1 MRLCD
6 TLPEQRTVGAAPRP
20 SASGSS
26 NGDLPRLRRRLLRKV
41 GQAIADFSMISQ
53 GDRIM
58 VCLSG
63 GKDSHALLTLL
74 RDLQKRAPVSFSMV
88 AVNLDQRQPGFPA
101 EVLPEYLQR
110 LGQEYRILAK
120 DTYSIVQSH
129 IPEGGT
135 TCSLCSRL
143 RRGILYNAAVEM
155 ECNKIALGHHADD
168 MVETLLLNLFYGGV
182 LKSMPP
188 VLRSDDGRNTVIRPL
203 AYCREVDLARFASL
217 MGYPIIPCDLCGSQP
232 DLKRQE
238 VKELIARLQG
248 ENPGVGDSMLAALK
262 HVIPSHLMDAE
273 LFDFQR
279 LGEASGSVEME
290 LEAVS
295 R

>member
-1 MRLCD
+1 M
-6 TLPEQRTVGAAPRP
+6 AARP
-20 SASGSS
+20 SASGPSS
-26 NGDLPRLRRRLLRKV
+26 GDLPRLRRRLLRKV
-41 GQAIADFSMISQ
+41 GQAIADFSMISE
-53 GDRIM
+53 GDRVM

-74 RDLQKRAPVSFSMV
+74 RDLRKRAPVSFSMV

-101 EVLPEYLQR
+101 EVLPQYLQR

-120 DTYSIVQSH
+120 DTYSIVRSH

-203 AYCREVDLARFASL
+203 AYCREIDLARFASL
-217 MGYPIIPCDLCGSQP
+217 MDYPIIPCDLCGSQP

-238 VKELIARLQG
+238 VKALIARLQG

-262 HVIPSHLMDAE
+262 HVIPSHLMDAR

-279 LGEASGSVEME
+279 LAEPSGPVEE
-290 LEAVS
+290 PLETV
-295 R
+295 

>member
-6 TLPEQRTVGAAPRP
+6 TLPAQRTVGAAPRP
-20 SASGSS
+20 AASGPS
-26 NGDLPRLRRRLLRKV
+26 GGELPRLRRRLLRRV
-41 GQAIADFSMISQ
+41 GQAIADFAMISE

-74 RDLQKRAPVSFSMV
+74 RDLRKRAPVSFSMV

-101 EVLPEYLQR
+101 EVLPQYLQR

-129 IPEGGT
+129 IPEGAT
-135 TCSLCSRL
+135 ACSLCSRL

-217 MGYPIIPCDLCGSQP
+217 MDYPIIPCDLCGSQP

-238 VKELIARLQG
+238 VKELIARLQA
-248 ENPGVGDSMLAALK
+248 ENPGVGDSLLAALK
-262 HVIPSHLMDAE
+262 HVIPSHLMDAR

-279 LGEASGSVEME
+279 LTEASGPVEE
-290 LEAVS
+290 QLETV
-295 R
+295 

>member
-1 MRLCD
+1 MRLYD
-6 TLPEQRTVGAAPRP
+6 TLPEQGTGDASLRL
-20 SASGSS
+20 SASGPSS
-26 NGDLPRLRRRLLRKV
+26 RDLPRLRRRLLRKV
-41 GQAIADFSMISQ
+41 GQAIADFSMISE
-53 GDRIM
+53 GDRVM

-74 RDLQKRAPVSFSMV
+74 RDLRKRAPVSFSMV

-120 DTYSIVQSH
+120 DTYSIVQTH

-135 TCSLCSRL
+135 ACSLCSRL

-188 VLRSDDGRNTVIRPL
+188 ILKSDDGRNTVIRPL
-203 AYCREVDLARFASL
+203 AYCREVDLARFSSL

-238 VKELIARLQG
+238 VKELIDRLQR
-248 ENPGVGDSMLAALK
+248 ENSGVGDSMLAALK
-262 HVIPSHLMDAE
+262 HVIPSHLMDAK

-279 LGEASGSVEME
+279 LGEASGSVAAE
-290 LEAVS
+290 LEAV
-295 R
+295 

>member
-1 MRLCD
+1 MRLYD
-6 TLPEQRTVGAAPRP
+6 TLPAQRTVDAAPRP
-20 SASGSS
+20 PASAPSS
-26 NGDLPRLRRRLLRKV
+26 GDLPRLRRRLLRKV
-41 GQAIADFSMISQ
+41 GQAIADFSMISE
-53 GDRIM
+53 GDRVM

-101 EVLPEYLQR
+101 EVLPKYLQS

-120 DTYSIVQSH
+120 DTYSIVQAH

-168 MVETLLLNLFYGGV
+168 MAETLLLNLFYGGV

-203 AYCREVDLARFASL
+203 AYCRELDIVRFASL

-232 DLKRQE
+232 DLKRQQ
-238 VKELIARLQG
+238 VKELISRLQA

-262 HVIPSHLMDAE
+262 HVIPSHLMDAR
-273 LFDFQR
+273 LFDF
-279 LGEASGSVEME
+279 GELAGNSGSVEVA
-290 LEAVS
+290 LKAV
-295 R
+295 

>member
-6 TLPEQRTVGAAPRP
+6 TLPEQRAGEAAPRP
-20 SASGSS
+20 SASGPSS
-26 NGDLPRLRRRLLRKV
+26 GDLLRLKRRLLRKA
-41 GQAIADFSMISQ
+41 GQAIADFSMISE
-53 GDRIM
+53 GDRVM

-74 RDLQKRAPVSFSMV
+74 RDLRKRAPVSFSMV

-217 MGYPIIPCDLCGSQP
+217 MDYPIIPCDLCGSQP

-238 VKELIARLQG
+238 VKELIARLQE

-262 HVIPSHLMDAE
+262 HVIPSHLMDAR

-279 LGEASGSVEME
+279 LAEASGPVEE
-290 LEAVS
+290 PLETV
-295 R
+295 

>member
-1 MRLCD
+1 MRLYD
-6 TLPEQRTVGAAPRP
+6 TLPEQRTLGVAPRP
-20 SASGSS
+20 SASESS
-26 NGDLPRLRRRLLRKV
+26 SGDLPRLKRRLLRKV
-41 GQAIADFSMISQ
+41 GQAIADFSMISE

-155 ECNKIALGHHADD
+155 ECDKIALGHHADD

-182 LKSMPP
+182 MKSMPP
-188 VLRSDDGRNTVIRPL
+188 ILRSDDGRNTVIRPL
-203 AYCREVDLARFASL
+203 AYCREVDIARFASL

-232 DLKRQE
+232 DLKRQK
-238 VKELIARLQG
+238 VKELISRLQA

-262 HVIPSHLMDAE
+262 HVIPSHLMDAN
-273 LFDFQR
+273 LFDFEK
-279 LGEASGSVEME
+279 LAGNPGSVEVA
-290 LEAVS
+290 LKAV
-295 R
+295 

>member
-6 TLPEQRTVGAAPRP
+6 TLPEQRAGGAEPRP
-20 SASGSS
+20 SAIGPSS
-26 NGDLPRLRRRLLRKV
+26 GDLPRLRRRLLRKV
-41 GQAIADFSMISQ
+41 GQAIADFSMISE

-74 RDLQKRAPVSFSMV
+74 RDLRKRAPVSFSMV

-120 DTYSIVQSH
+120 DTYSIVRSH

-155 ECNKIALGHHADD
+155 KCNKIALGHHADD

-188 VLRSDDGRNTVIRPL
+188 ILRSDDGRNTVIRPL

-232 DLKRQE
+232 DLKRGE
-238 VKELIARLQG
+238 VKALIARLQA
-248 ENPGVGDSMLAALK
+248 ENPGVGDSMLASLK

-279 LGEASGSVEME
+279 LGGPSGSVEVE
-290 LEAVS
+290 LEAV
-295 R
+295 

>member
-1 MRLCD
+1 LRLYD
-6 TLPEQRTVGAAPRP
+6 TLPAQRTVDAALRP
-20 SASGSS
+20 PASAPSS
-26 NGDLPRLRRRLLRKV
+26 GDLPRLRRRLLRKV
-41 GQAIADFSMISQ
+41 GQAIADFSMISE

-74 RDLQKRAPVSFSMV
+74 RDLRKRAPVSFSMV

-135 TCSLCSRL
+135 ACSLCSRL

-238 VKELIARLQG
+238 VKELIARLQA
-248 ENPGVGDSMLAALK
+248 ENAGVGDSMLAALK
-262 HVIPSHLMDAE
+262 HVIPSHLMDAD
-273 LFDFQR
+273 LFDFQC
-279 LGEASGSVEME
+279 LADASGPVEVE
-290 LEAVS
+290 LEAV
-295 R
+295 

>member
-1 MRLCD
+1 MRLYD
-6 TLPEQRTVGAAPRP
+6 TLPEQRTAEAAARP
-20 SASGSS
+20 CASGPSG
-26 NGDLPRLRRRLLRKV
+26 GDLPRLRRRLLRKV
-41 GQAIADFSMISQ
+41 GQAIADFSMISE

-74 RDLQKRAPVSFSMV
+74 RDLRKRAPVSFSMV

-120 DTYSIVQSH
+120 DTYSIVRSH

-188 VLRSDDGRNTVIRPL
+188 ILRSDDGRNTVIRPL

-217 MGYPIIPCDLCGSQP
+217 MDYPIIPCDLCGSQP

-279 LGEASGSVEME
+279 LGGPSGSVEVE
-290 LEAVS
+290 LEAV
-295 R
+295 

>member
-6 TLPEQRTVGAAPRP
+6 TLPEQRTVEVAAGP
-20 SASGSS
+20 SASGPSS
-26 NGDLPRLRRRLLRKV
+26 GDLPRLKRRLLRKV

-53 GDRIM
+53 GDRVM

-74 RDLQKRAPVSFSMV
+74 RDLRRRAPVSFSMV

-217 MGYPIIPCDLCGSQP
+217 IDYPVIPCDLCGSQP

-238 VKELIARLQG
+238 VKALIARLQA

-262 HVIPSHLMDAE
+262 HVIPSHLMDAG

-279 LGEASGSVEME
+279 LAEVSGPVEVEME
-290 LEAVS
+290 AV
-295 R
+295 

>member
-1 MRLCD
+1 MRLYD
-6 TLPEQRTVGAAPRP
+6 TLPAQRTVDAAPRP
-20 SASGSS
+20 PASAPSSG
-26 NGDLPRLRRRLLRKV
+26 DPTRLKRKLLRKV
-41 GQAIADFSMISQ
+41 GQAIADFSMISE
-53 GDRIM
+53 GDRVM
-58 VCLSG
+58 VCPSG

-74 RDLQKRAPVSFSMV
+74 RDLRKRAPVSFSLV
-88 AVNLDQRQPGFPA
+88 AVNLDQRQPGFPP

-129 IPEGGT
+129 VPEGGT
-135 TCSLCSRL
+135 ACSLCSRL

-188 VLRSDDGRNTVIRPL
+188 ILRSDDGRNTVIRPL
-203 AYCREVDLARFASL
+203 AYCREVDIARFASL

-232 DLKRQE
+232 DLKRRE
-238 VKELIARLQG
+238 VKALIARLQA

-279 LGEASGSVEME
+279 LAEASGPVEVE
-290 LEAVS
+290 LEAV
-295 R
+295 

>member
-1 MRLCD
+1 MRLYD
-6 TLPEQRTVGAAPRP
+6 TLPEQRTAEVAARPR
-20 SASGSS
+20 ASGPSG
-26 NGDLPRLRRRLLRKV
+26 GDLPRLRRRLLRKV
-41 GQAIADFSMISQ
+41 GQAIADFSMISE

-74 RDLQKRAPVSFSMV
+74 RDLRKRAPVSFSMV

-120 DTYSIVQSH
+120 DTYSIVRSH

-188 VLRSDDGRNTVIRPL
+188 ILRSDDGRNTVIRPL

-238 VKELIARLQG
+238 VKELIARLQA

-279 LGEASGSVEME
+279 LGGPSGSVEVE
-290 LEAVS
+290 LEAV
-295 R
+295 

>member
-1 MRLCD
+1 
-6 TLPEQRTVGAAPRP
+6 
-20 SASGSS
+20 
-26 NGDLPRLRRRLLRKV
+26 V
-41 GQAIADFSMISQ
+41 GQAIADFSMISE
-53 GDRIM
+53 GDRVM

-74 RDLQKRAPVSFSMV
+74 RDLRKRAPVSFSMV

-101 EVLPEYLQR
+101 EVLPEYLQH

-188 VLRSDDGRNTVIRPL
+188 ILRSDDGRNTVIRPL
-203 AYCREVDLARFASL
+203 AYCREVDIARFASL
-217 MGYPIIPCDLCGSQP
+217 MDYPIIPCDLCGSQP
-232 DLKRQE
+232 DLKRQQ
-238 VKELIARLQG
+238 VKELIARLQA

-262 HVIPSHLMDAE
+262 HVIPSHLMDAN
-273 LFDFQR
+273 LFDFRR
-279 LGEASGSVEME
+279 LDEISGSVEVE
-290 LEAVS
+290 LEAV
-295 R
+295 

>member
-1 MRLCD
+1 MRLYD
-6 TLPEQRTVGAAPRP
+6 TLPEQSTVAAAPRP
-20 SASGSS
+20 SAAAPSS
-26 NGDLPRLRRRLLRKV
+26 EDLPRLKRKLMRKV
-41 GQAIADFSMISQ
+41 GQAIADFSMILE
-53 GDRIM
+53 GDRVM

-74 RDLQKRAPVSFSMV
+74 RDLQKRAPVSFSIV

-120 DTYSIVQSH
+120 DTYSIVRSH

-188 VLRSDDGRNTVIRPL
+188 VLRSDDGRNIVIRPL

-232 DLKRQE
+232 DLKRQQ
-238 VKELIARLQG
+238 VKDLIARLQA
-248 ENPGVGDSMLAALK
+248 ENAGVGDSMLAALK

-279 LGEASGSVEME
+279 LAEASDSVEVE
-290 LEAVS
+290 LQAV
-295 R
+295 

>member
-1 MRLCD
+1 MRLYD
-6 TLPEQRTVGAAPRP
+6 TLPEQRTAAAGPRP
-20 SASGSS
+20 SDSAPSS
-26 NGDLPRLRRRLLRKV
+26 GDLPRLKRKLLRKV
-41 GQAIADFSMISQ
+41 GQAIADFSMISE
-53 GDRIM
+53 GDRVM

-74 RDLQKRAPVSFSMV
+74 RDLRKRAPVSFSMV

-110 LGQEYRILAK
+110 LGQEYRILAQ

-155 ECNKIALGHHADD
+155 GCSKIALGHHADD

-188 VLRSDDGRNTVIRPL
+188 ILRSDDGRNTVIRPL
-203 AYCREVDLARFASL
+203 AYCREVDLSRFASL
-217 MGYPIIPCDLCGSQP
+217 MDYPIIPCDLCGSQP

-238 VKELIARLQG
+238 VKELIARLQE

-262 HVIPSHLMDAE
+262 HVIPSHLMDAG

-279 LGEASGSVEME
+279 LAEASGPVEVE
-290 LEAVS
+290 LEAV
-295 R
+295 

>member
-1 MRLCD
+1 MRLSD
-6 TLPEQRTVGAAPRP
+6 TLPQQRTEGAELRP
-20 SASGSS
+20 PASGPS

-41 GQAIADFSMISQ
+41 GQAIADFSMISE

-74 RDLQKRAPVSFSMV
+74 RDLRKRAPVSFSMV

-101 EVLPEYLQR
+101 EVLPRYLQR

-188 VLRSDDGRNTVIRPL
+188 ILRSDDGRNTVIRPL

-217 MGYPIIPCDLCGSQP
+217 MDYPIIPCDLCGSQP

-248 ENPGVGDSMLAALK
+248 ENPRVGDSMLAALK
-262 HVIPSHLMDAE
+262 HVIPSHLMDAK

-279 LGEASGSVEME
+279 LGEASGSKAVE
-290 LEAVS
+290 LEAV
-295 R
+295 

>member
-6 TLPEQRTVGAAPRP
+6 ALPEQRTVGAAPRP
-20 SASGSS
+20 PASGSS
-26 NGDLPRLRRRLLRKV
+26 CGDLPRLKRKLLRKV

-53 GDRIM
+53 GDRVM

-74 RDLQKRAPVSFSMV
+74 RDLRKRAPVSFSMV

-168 MVETLLLNLFYGGV
+168 LVETLLLNLFYGGV

-188 VLRSDDGRNTVIRPL
+188 ILRSDDGRNTVIRPL

-217 MGYPIIPCDLCGSQP
+217 MSYPIIPCDLCGSQP
-232 DLKRQE
+232 DLKRQQ
-238 VKELIARLQG
+238 VKELIARLQA

-262 HVIPSHLMDAE
+262 HVIPSHLMDAG

-279 LGEASGSVEME
+279 LAEASGPVEVE
-290 LEAVS
+290 LEAV
-295 R
+295 

>member
-1 MRLCD
+1 LRLYD
-6 TLPEQRTVGAAPRP
+6 TLPGQRTAAAAPRP
-20 SASGSS
+20 SASAPSG
-26 NGDLPRLRRRLLRKV
+26 GDLPRLKRKLLRKV
-41 GQAIADFSMISQ
+41 GQAIADFFMISE
-53 GDRIM
+53 GDRVM

-74 RDLQKRAPVSFSMV
+74 RDLRKRAPVSFSMV

-110 LGQEYRILAK
+110 LGQEYRILTK

-155 ECNKIALGHHADD
+155 GCNKIALGHHADD

-188 VLRSDDGRNTVIRPL
+188 ILRSDDGRNTVIRPL

-217 MGYPIIPCDLCGSQP
+217 MDYPIIPCDLCGSQP
-232 DLKRQE
+232 DLKRQQ
-238 VKELIARLQG
+238 VKALIARLQA

-262 HVIPSHLMDAE
+262 HVIPSHLMDAG

-279 LGEASGSVEME
+279 LAEVSGPVEEE
-290 LEAVS
+290 LEAV
-295 R
+295 

>member
-1 MRLCD
+1 MRLYD
-6 TLPEQRTVGAAPRP
+6 RLPGQRTAAAAPRP
-20 SASGSS
+20 SASAPSS
-26 NGDLPRLRRRLLRKV
+26 GDLPRLKRKLLRKV
-41 GQAIADFSMISQ
+41 GQAIADFFMISE
-53 GDRIM
+53 GDRVM

-74 RDLQKRAPVSFSMV
+74 RDLRKRAPVSFSMV

-110 LGQEYRILAK
+110 LGQEYRILTK

-155 ECNKIALGHHADD
+155 GCNKIALGHHADD

-188 VLRSDDGRNTVIRPL
+188 ILRSDDGRNTVIRPL

-217 MGYPIIPCDLCGSQP
+217 MDYPIIPCDLCGSQP
-232 DLKRQE
+232 DLKRQQ
-238 VKELIARLQG
+238 VKALIARLQA

-262 HVIPSHLMDAE
+262 HVIPSHLMDAG

-279 LGEASGSVEME
+279 LAEASGPVEEE
-290 LEAVS
+290 LEAV
-295 R
+295 

>member
-1 MRLCD
+1 MD
-6 TLPEQRTVGAAPRP
+6 TAPQSPASAP
-20 SASGSS
+20 SS
-26 NGDLPRLRRRLLRKV
+26 GDLPRLRRRLLRKV
-41 GQAIADFSMISQ
+41 GQAIADFSMISE
-53 GDRIM
+53 GDRVM

-74 RDLQKRAPVSFSMV
+74 RDLRKRAPVSFSMV

-203 AYCREVDLARFASL
+203 AYCREVDIASFASL

-238 VKELIARLQG
+238 VKELIARLQA

-262 HVIPSHLMDAE
+262 HVIPSHLMDAG

-279 LGEASGSVEME
+279 LAEASGSVEVE
-290 LEAVS
+290 LEAV
-295 R
+295 

>member
-1 MRLCD
+1 MRLYD
-6 TLPEQRTVGAAPRP
+6 TLPERRTVGVEPRP
-20 SASGSS
+20 SASRPSS
-26 NGDLPRLRRRLLRKV
+26 GDLSRLRRRLLRKV
-41 GQAIADFSMISQ
+41 GQAIADFSMISE
-53 GDRIM
+53 GDRVM

-74 RDLQKRAPVSFSMV
+74 RDLRKRAPVSFSMV
-88 AVNLDQRQPGFPA
+88 AVNLDQGQPGFPA
-101 EVLPEYLQR
+101 QVLPEYLQS

-232 DLKRQE
+232 DLKRQQ
-238 VKELIARLQG
+238 VKELIARLQA

-262 HVIPSHLMDAE
+262 HVIPSHLMDAG

-279 LGEASGSVEME
+279 LGEASGSVEVE
-290 LEAVS
+290 LEAV
-295 R
+295 

>member
-1 MRLCD
+1 MD
-6 TLPEQRTVGAAPRP
+6 AALRP
-20 SASGSS
+20 PASAPSS
-26 NGDLPRLRRRLLRKV
+26 GDLPRLRRRLLRKV
-41 GQAIADFSMISQ
+41 GQAIADFSMISE
-53 GDRIM
+53 GDRVM

-74 RDLQKRAPVSFSMV
+74 RDLRKRAPVSFSMV

-135 TCSLCSRL
+135 ACSLCSRL

-238 VKELIARLQG
+238 VKELIARLQA
-248 ENPGVGDSMLAALK
+248 ENAGVGDSMLAALK
-262 HVIPSHLMDAE
+262 HVIPSHLMDAD
-273 LFDFQR
+273 LFDFGK
-279 LGEASGSVEME
+279 LAGNPGLVESA
-290 LEAVS
+290 LETG
-295 R
+295 